1 MMRTFYFVLGI
12 VCAFIYLSC
21 ITSEPIKN
29 ISPKKIELSVASAQ
43 SISNN
48 KLAKLRRNLTA
59 EIAKTTSH
67 RGYNKPQ
74 INKVF
79 NALEDWYNI
88 NPGGYTGGGRS
99 QMNSVV
105 VDSSA
110 ITFTTSQKKLLIA
123 FWLEN
128 KINEELGR

>member
-1 MMRTFYFVLGI
+1 MKTKVIYFVLGFLM
-12 VCAFIYLSC
+12 CTACFS
-21 ITSEPIKN
+21 T
-29 ISPKKIELSVASAQ
+29 AQ
-43 SISNN
+43 QISNS
-48 KLAKLRRNLTA
+48 KLATLRRNLTN
-59 EIAKTTSH
+59 EIALTTTH
-67 RGYNKPQ
+67 RGYTKAQ

-79 NALEDWYNI
+79 NALEDWYNT
-88 NPGGYTGGGRS
+88 NSGNYTGGGRS

-110 ITFTTSQKKLLIA
+110 ITFTTAQKKILIA